1 MKARNE
7 SQTIK
12 ARQKQFLGSNYDI
25 QLGEDKNIGNYQ
37 VMKLEAVADAL
48 YYLAAKYVEFATDNL
63 GKADAVA
70 SGALSSSI
78 VALPMEILGN
88 VYSVSIKL
96 DDYYKFV
103 DKGVKGWAD
112 EKGGNSPYQFKNYG
126 RSGKKN
132 SKMVTA
138 IRKWLISQSLQAKAV
153 KNTISSRET
162 KQKSITDT
170 STQTAIIISRSI
182 KKKGLRPTHFWSDA
196 EKSVMQ
202 IAEAE
207 LGIALK
213 IDIINSIT
221 NIK

>member
-1 MKARNE
+1 MGQ
-7 SQTIK
+7 SIK
-12 ARQKQFLGSNYDI
+12 QRHAQFLGSSYDL
-25 QLGEDKNIGNYQ
+25 QLDDNNIGNYQ
-37 VMKLEAVADAL
+37 VVKLEAVTDAL

-63 GKADAVA
+63 EKADRVA

-78 VALPMEILGN
+78 VALPMEILGS

-112 EKGGNSPYQFKNYG
+112 EKGGNSPYQFKNYQG
-126 RSGKKN
+126 GGKKS

-138 IRKWLISQSLQAKAV
+138 IRKWLVSQSLQGTAVNAK
-153 KNTISSRET
+153 
-162 KQKSITDT
+162 KSIYKREKKNASVTDT
-170 STQTAIIISRSI
+170 STQLAIIISRSI
-182 KKKGLRPTHFWSDA
+182 KKKGLKPSHFWSDA

-207 LGIALK
+207 FAQAIK
-213 IDIINSIT
+213 VDIINSIYG
-221 NIK
+221 NSNK